1 MAREDVRHGDEP
13 VGITIRKRAQENA
26 VDDAKDG
33 SGCADSDGQREHDD
47 ESEAGTLAQSTGGV
61 TKILGDR
68 FDRIRHAG
76 VSRSRL
82 DDRRTR

>member
-33 SGCADSDGQREHDD
+33 SV
-47 ESEAGTLAQSTGGV
+47 STT
-61 TKILGDR
+61 TKVKPGLLR
-68 FDRIRHAG
+68 NPRAA
-76 VSRSRL
+76 
-82 DDRRTR
+82 